1 MKENSFAY
9 NNKTITFFNGYL
21 DINNY
26 SIEDLF
32 PNITIPDILICSL
45 CVVQLES
52 AYVFRELCRQAAIIC
67 SSKYSSKQII
77 KYEKADEIDNDSLV
91 YNELVSDENNQHL
104 RNWESTK
111 EAEID
116 TENRVEP
123 TCSNGPKEHDNDP
136 KTKKFSCPEC
146 KNKYSSP
153 QTLAVHKK
161 IVHLKIHF
169 PCKMCSTACRTQ
181 AALTHHVLGHHKN
194 SKIACKTC
202 GKLFKSRIGLY
213 LHNKSTHLG
222 ILYKCNECPKKFK
235 SSSGLNSH
243 KLKTHKNAL

>member
-1 MKENSFAY
+1 LGANESEPLLSMKENSFAY

-91 YNELVSDENNQHL
+91 YNELVSDENNPQKRLKLIQKTVWNQLVQMVRKNMIMIQKLRSSAVQSVKINIAPHKHL
-104 RNWESTK
+104 QF
-111 EAEID
+111 
-116 TENRVEP
+116 
-123 TCSNGPKEHDNDP
+123 
-136 KTKKFSCPEC
+136 TKK
-146 KNKYSSP
+146 
-153 QTLAVHKK
+153 
-161 IVHLKIHF
+161 
-169 PCKMCSTACRTQ
+169 
-181 AALTHHVLGHHKN
+181 
-194 SKIACKTC
+194 
-202 GKLFKSRIGLY
+202 LY
-213 LHNKSTHLG
+213 
-222 ILYKCNECPKKFK
+222 I
-235 SSSGLNSH
+235 
-243 KLKTHKNAL
+243 